1 MKISRLKIKRF
12 RGIRKCKLFF
22 ADHAVLVGD
31 NNSGKSTVLEAIDLA
46 LGPDRLNRKPVIDE
60 HDFYLGEYLANE
72 DEKTREI
79 RIEVTITDLN
89 DEQRSRFVDYIEW
102 WDNSKDAFQFEPPA
116 EDVDDDSIEEAL
128 RVTFLGSY
136 DPEEDDFS
144 GKTFFSR
151 SLEESDS
158 PVPFGKADKRYCGFL
173 YLRSIRTASRA
184 LSLEH
189 GSLLDIILRLKEIR
203 PKMWE
208 KTIEEASGWD
218 VVSDPDLGIS
228 GILETIEKAMRKY
241 VPSEWGIAPRLKVS
255 KLTREHLRQIITA
268 FINTGEGEHTAPFYL
283 QGRGTINLLVL
294 AMLSQVAAD
303 RQNIVFAMEE
313 PETAIPP
320 YAQKRIVHEVRN
332 LATQSLFTSHSP
344 YVLEE
349 FSIQEMA
356 VLKRGA
362 DGHMKQATVKLPES
376 IKHKRYRQEF
386 RTRFCEGLLSRR
398 ILVGEGATEAT
409 AMPAAARRLSELNP
423 KSYSSFEALG
433 LCTIDA
439 GTDSQIADIAKLYKE
454 LGKQVFA
461 LCDKQKNKEK
471 RAIETQAE
479 KLFMHEE
486 EGFEKLVIRNTT
498 QEAIEE
504 FTDTID
510 WPDHLKKKYPN
521 PNENPERALYDYF
534 KWSKGNWGIADFLC
548 QCDYEEDIPEWIR
561 GTCKELKTLCQPDDD
576 HEEEEIESVSEGKKE
591 YKDLL

>member
-12 RGIRKCKLFF
+12 RSIRKCKLFF
-22 ADHAVLVGD
+22 TDHAVLVGD
-31 NNSGKSTVLEAIDLA
+31 NNSGKSTVLEAIDLV

-60 HDFYLGEYLANE
+60 HDFHLGEYLANE
-72 DEKTREI
+72 GEKPREI
-79 RIEVTITDLN
+79 RVEVTITDLN
-89 DEQRSRFVDYIEW
+89 HEQRSRFADYIEW
-102 WDNSKDAFQFEPPA
+102 WDNSKDAFHSDPPP

-128 RVTFLGSY
+128 RATFLGRY
-136 DPEEDDFS
+136 DPQEDDFS

-158 PVPFGKADKRYCGFL
+158 PALFGKADKRWCGFL

-189 GSLLDIILRLKEIR
+189 GSLLDIILQLKEIR

-208 KTIEEASGWD
+208 KTIEKASDWD
-218 VVSDPDLGIS
+218 VASDPELGIS
-228 GILETIEKAMRKY
+228 GILESIEEAMRKY
-241 VPSEWGIAPRLKVS
+241 VPSEWGISPRLKVS

-268 FINTGEGEHTAPFYL
+268 FINTGESEHAAPFYL

-294 AMLSQVAAD
+294 AMLSQIAAD

-356 VLKRGA
+356 VLKRSS
-362 DGHMKQATVKLPES
+362 DGHMTQATVKLPES

-398 ILVGEGATEAT
+398 ILVAEGATEAA
-409 AMPAAARRLSELNP
+409 AMPAVARRLSELNP
-423 KSYSSFEALG
+423 EYYSSFEALG

-439 GTDSQIADIAKLYKE
+439 GGDSQIADIAKLYKK

-461 LCDKQKNKEK
+461 VCDKQEPKKEK
-471 RAIETQAE
+471 AIKKQVE
-479 KLFMHEE
+479 KLFMHKEG
-486 EGFEKLVIRNTT
+486 GFEKLVITNTT
-498 QEAIEE
+498 QDAMQE
-504 FTDTID
+504 FIDIID
-510 WPDHLKKKYPN
+510 WPAHLKKKYPD
-521 PNENPERALYDYF
+521 PSEDPEYALCDYF

-548 QCDYEEDIPEWIR
+548 QCSEDEIPEWIR
-561 GTCKELKTLCQPDDD
+561 DTCKELKTLCQPDDN
-576 HEEEEIESVSEGKKE
+576 HE
-591 YKDLL
+591 

>member
-22 ADHAVLVGD
+22 TDHAVLVGD

-60 HDFYLGEYLANE
+60 HDFHLGEYLANE
-72 DEKTREI
+72 GEKPRKI

-89 DEQRSRFVDYIEW
+89 NEQRSRFVDYIEW
-102 WDNSKDAFQFEPPA
+102 WDNSKDAFHSEPPP
-116 EDVDDDSIEEAL
+116 EDVDDGSIEEAL
-128 RVTFLGSY
+128 RVTFLGRY
-136 DPEEDDFS
+136 DSEEDDFS

-158 PVPFGKADKRYCGFL
+158 PAPFGKADKRYCGFL
-173 YLRSIRTASRA
+173 YLRSIRTARRA

-189 GSLLDIILRLKEIR
+189 GSLLDIILQLKEIR

-218 VVSDPDLGIS
+218 VASDPELGIS
-228 GILETIEKAMRKY
+228 GILETIEDAMRKY
-241 VPSEWGIAPRLKVS
+241 VPSEWGISPRLKVS

-268 FINTGEGEHTAPFYL
+268 FINTGESEHAAPFYL

-294 AMLSQVAAD
+294 AMLSQIAAD

-356 VLKRGA
+356 VLKRSS
-362 DGHMKQATVKLPES
+362 DGHMTQATVKLPES
-376 IKHKRYRQEF
+376 IKHKHYRQEF

-398 ILVGEGATEAT
+398 ILVAEGATEAT

-423 KSYSSFEALG
+423 ESYSSFEALG

-439 GTDSQIADIAKLYKE
+439 GTDSQIADIAKLYKK

-461 LCDKQKNKEK
+461 LCDKQKPSEK
-471 RAIETQAE
+471 RAIEAE
-479 KLFMHEE
+479 VERLFMHEE
-486 EGFEKLVIRNTT
+486 KGFEKLVIKNTE

-504 FTDTID
+504 FIDAID
-510 WPDHLKKKYPN
+510 WPNHLKERYPD
-521 PNENPERALYDYF
+521 PSENPERALYDYF
-534 KWSKGNWGIADFLC
+534 KWSKGNWGIADFLA
-548 QCDYEEDIPEWIR
+548 QCAYEEDIPEWIR
-561 GTCKELKTLCQPDDD
+561 DTCKELKTLCQPDDD
-576 HEEEEIESVSEGKKE
+576 HEEEEIENVSGEKE
-591 YKDLL
+591 HEDIF

>member
-12 RGIRKCKLFF
+12 RGVRKCKLFF
-22 ADHAVLVGD
+22 TDHAVLVGD

-60 HDFYLGEYLANE
+60 HDFHLGEYLANE
-72 DEKTREI
+72 SEKPREI
-79 RIEVTITDLN
+79 RIEVTITNLN
-89 DEQRSRFVDYIEW
+89 DEQHSRFADYIEW
-102 WDNSKDAFQFEPPA
+102 WDNSKDVFHTKPPP

-128 RVTFLGSY
+128 RVTFLGRY
-136 DPEEDDFS
+136 DSEEDDFS

-158 PVPFGKADKRYCGFL
+158 PAPFGKADKRYCGFL

-189 GSLLDIILRLKEIR
+189 GSLLDIILQLKEIR

-208 KTIEEASGWD
+208 KTIEKASNWD
-218 VVSDPDLGIS
+218 VAGDPELGIS
-228 GILETIEKAMRKY
+228 GILETIEEAMRKY
-241 VPSEWGIAPRLKVS
+241 VPSEWGISPRLKVS

-268 FINTGEGEHTAPFYL
+268 FINTGENEHAAPFYL

-294 AMLSQVAAD
+294 AMLSQIAAD

-320 YAQKRIVHEVRN
+320 YAQKRVIHEVRN

-356 VLKRGA
+356 VLKRSS
-362 DGHMKQATVKLPES
+362 DGHMTQATVKLPES

-398 ILVGEGATEAT
+398 ILVAEGATEAT

-423 KSYSSFEALG
+423 ESYSSFEALG

-439 GTDSQIADIAKLYKE
+439 GTDSQIADIAKLYKK

-461 LCDKQKNKEK
+461 VCDKQEPEK
-471 RAIETQAE
+471 KKAIKKQVE

-486 EGFEKLVIRNTT
+486 KGFEKLVLRNTT
-498 QEAIEE
+498 EEAIEE
-504 FTDTID
+504 FIDAID
-510 WPDHLKKKYPN
+510 WPNHLKERYPDLS
-521 PNENPERALYDYF
+521 ENPERALYAYF

-548 QCDYEEDIPEWIR
+548 QCSEDEIPEWIR
-561 GTCKELKTLCQPDDD
+561 DTCKDLKTLCQPDDN
-576 HEEEEIESVSEGKKE
+576 HEEEEIENVSGEKE
-591 YKDLL
+591 HEDLL